1 MPFVLGIAA
10 FGGPSWFSEGCQNG
24 LVEGNDFMIVVDKPS
39 SKSNALSEIRWK
51 PCGFDAIE

>member
-10 FGGPSWFSEGCQNG
+10 FGGPSLFSEGCQNG
-24 LVEGNDFMIVVDKPS
+24 LVEGNDFMIVGDKPS

-51 PCGFDAIE
+51 PYGSI